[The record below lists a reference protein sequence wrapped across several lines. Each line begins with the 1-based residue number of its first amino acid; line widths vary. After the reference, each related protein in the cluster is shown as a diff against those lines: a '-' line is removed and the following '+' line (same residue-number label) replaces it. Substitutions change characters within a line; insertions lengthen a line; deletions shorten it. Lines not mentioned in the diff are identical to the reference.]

1 MTDKIIV
8 YATAWCPDCRR
19 AKKFLDEHKIAYE
32 YVDIDRNREASAT
45 VKQLNNGN
53 RSVPTILF
61 PDGSI
66 LVEPDNSQL
75 AEKLGIALPAR

>member
-8 YATAWCPDCRR
+8 YATTWCPDCRR
-19 AKKFLDEHKIAYE
+19 AKKFFDDHGINYE
-32 YVDIDRNREASAT
+32 YVDIDNNREASAY
-45 VKQLNNGN
+45 VNQLNNGM

-66 LVEPDNSQL
+66 LVEPRDSQL
-75 AEKLGIALPAR
+75 AEKLGIAIGNK